1 MFDIT
6 TRCAKLQAATFISF
20 WHLTDKMT
28 NQELDKI
35 MVVSLPSIHL
45 LLNSIHNS
53 KMVLIHL
60 LMGLGATPQFILTK
74 TV

>member
-35 MVVSLPSIHL
+35 MVGVFAIHTFTL
-45 LLNSIHNS
+45 EFYS
-53 KMVLIHL
+53 
-60 LMGLGATPQFILTK
+60 
-74 TV
+74 